1 MYAYTSILFIG
12 DRSSAPR
19 FADHQWGKGPVPFGA
34 HHPEFQ
40 DAAKREHASERAT
53 LVAQHEEDEH
63 KRAEMMVCVCVLEH
77 VALDMHSS

>member
-1 MYAYTSILFIG
+1 M
-12 DRSSAPR
+12 
-19 FADHQWGKGPVPFGA
+19 PFGA

-63 KRAEMMVCVCVLEH
+63 KRAEMMVCVCVREH